1 MTPRR
6 RLVLLRHGETDHNA
20 GLRMQGQ
27 LDVELNAFGRAQ
39 AVAVA
44 RVLAKQEPELLVSSD
59 LSRAADTARAAAE
72 LIGVDVHLDRRLRE
86 AHLGQWQGL
95 THAQVQA
102 HTPGGMAAWRCDA
115 RYAPPGGEAKVEVA
129 ARAAAVVDE
138 LPDGPGTVL
147 LVTHGGLITALT
159 GRLLEL
165 PVERWSMLGAPDNAA
180 WAQLQPRPVGGRPD
194 WRLQAWNAG
203 LGD

>member
-1 MTPRR
+1 M
-6 RLVLLRHGETDHNA
+6 
-20 GLRMQGQ
+20 
-27 LDVELNAFGRAQ
+27 
-39 AVAVA
+39 
-44 RVLAKQEPELLVSSD
+44 
-59 LSRAADTARAAAE
+59 
-72 LIGVDVHLDRRLRE
+72 
-86 AHLGQWQGL
+86 
-95 THAQVQA
+95 
-102 HTPGGMAAWRCDA
+102 
-115 RYAPPGGEAKVEVA
+115 EVA

-180 WAQLQPRPVGGRPD
+180 WAQLQPRPVGGRPG